1 MKKWI
6 KAIGIGVM
14 VVMACCI
21 FTGVN
26 GTTVKAATNVQMSE
40 NQAYYYD
47 LNGDG
52 VKEKIVY
59 KTVTDK
65 KDKDRFGR
73 INLFINDKKVYSK
86 KITDDIARYFIVDLN
101 NKDKTV
107 ELNLQACGP
116 SFVLDYSSFQH
127 WDGKKITEFETNK
140 NKALDYL
147 RGYSIVGIKEN
158 GNFSIGVDTPFD
170 VAIGN
175 YYTTIPLKYK
185 NGKITA
191 TKKTYYLSR
200 ESRKYVYKTKKSL
213 KAYKKA
219 SRKSKAFTIKKGQ
232 KLNVIKIKTQKNVSQ
247 RQRDKYGDFK
257 SVDAFIYVKTKN
269 GKKGWIFISK
279 NTSSWDNTSIFKQ
292 VPGWA

>member
-86 KITDDIARYFIVDLN
+86 KITDDIAR
-101 NKDKTV
+101 
-107 ELNLQACGP
+107 
-116 SFVLDYSSFQH
+116 
-127 WDGKKITEFETNK
+127 
-140 NKALDYL
+140 
-147 RGYSIVGIKEN
+147 
-158 GNFSIGVDTPFD
+158 
-170 VAIGN
+170 
-175 YYTTIPLKYK
+175 
-185 NGKITA
+185 
-191 TKKTYYLSR
+191 
-200 ESRKYVYKTKKSL
+200 
-213 KAYKKA
+213 
-219 SRKSKAFTIKKGQ
+219 
-232 KLNVIKIKTQKNVSQ
+232 
-247 RQRDKYGDFK
+247 
-257 SVDAFIYVKTKN
+257 
-269 GKKGWIFISK
+269 
-279 NTSSWDNTSIFKQ
+279 
-292 VPGWA
+292 

>member
-6 KAIGIGVM
+6 KTIGIGVM

-59 KTVTDK
+59 KTVTIGQDEY
-65 KDKDRFGR
+65 DASRAV
-73 INLFINDKKVYSK
+73 LYINDKKVYAK
-86 KITDDIARYFIVDLN
+86 KMSHSFGVFTIVDLN
-101 NKDKTV
+101 KEDKIV
-107 ELNLQACGP
+107 ELFFKVCG
-116 SFVLDYSSFQH
+116 SSNTLDYSSFQH

-147 RGYSIVGIKEN
+147 RGYSIVGIKGN